1 MSARLAVVFGFGLWA
16 GAALLFSRVRWFAR
30 QSYADRVR
38 PYTPLAV
45 PGMGDRP
52 GPGRI
57 WSAATWRE
65 SIGPVLRDLGERGSR
80 ALGIGETLDVRL
92 ARVHSST
99 TAAEYR
105 IRQGGWSLAALV
117 AAIVVVL
124 SVEMPAP
131 VGLLMLLGAPVLAFL
146 VTEQQAVKAAQRWQ
160 TQVRLEL
167 PVTSEQLA
175 MLLSAGYSLT
185 SALSRLAIR
194 GDGACARDLG
204 RVGRRIRHGLSEIEA
219 LREWQVLAAV
229 PALDRLVAVLALNR
243 EASDLGRL
251 ISDEAR
257 SIRRDAHRDLI
268 EAVERRSQQVWVPVT
283 VATLLP
289 GAVFLMIPFLEA
301 LRFYGG

>member
-1 MSARLAVVFGFGLWA
+1 VNARLVVVLGFGLWA
-16 GAALLFSRVRWFAR
+16 GATLVLARTRLFAR
-30 QSYADRVR
+30 RSYADRIR
-38 PYTPLAV
+38 PYTPLAA
-45 PGMGDRP
+45 PGLGARS
-52 GPGRI
+52 GSGRL

-65 SIGPVLRDLGERGSR
+65 AIGPTLRDLGERGSR

-92 ARVHSST
+92 ARVHSTT
-99 TAAEYR
+99 TAAEFR
-105 IRQGGWSLAALV
+105 IRQSGWALGSLV
-117 AAIVVVL
+117 TAIVVVL
-124 SVEMPAP
+124 AVDMPAGM
-131 VGLLMLLGAPVLAFL
+131 GLLVLLGAPVLAFL
-146 VTEQQAVKAAQRWQ
+146 LTEQQAVKAAQRWQ

-167 PVTSEQLA
+167 PVMSEQLA
-175 MLLSAGYSLT
+175 MLLAAGYSLT
-185 SALSRLAIR
+185 SALSRLATR
-194 GDGACARDLG
+194 GDGACARDLA
-204 RVGRRIRHGLSEIEA
+204 RVCRRIRHGLSEIEA
-219 LREWQVLAAV
+219 LREWQALASVA
-229 PALDRLVAVLALNR
+229 ALDRLVAVLALNR